1 MSTKEQ
7 QLITE
12 ETNERRYYTIIPNM
26 IDDMGLSPFAYRL
39 YGHYKRVAGEVG
51 SCWQSVDTL
60 AETCKMS
67 RGMVSKCRQE
77 LEAAGLINVTRTDNP
92 HGGRDY
98 ITVTVKDIWA
108 LNVVRYASSPH
119 EYASSQDGLASS
131 PGELKKNTIKN
142 NRNKQE
148 NNSMASAIEYS
159 TPSADGKERHP
170 SQAQDSETAAYL
182 EYVSLLYGVELT
194 DQQRERLIK
203 LYRRHA
209 RGYITRKGI
218 RYELNLNQLYEATR
232 HYKDGIDPFNDAL
245 VIRIGRA
252 ALNWRVSHSRM
263 TLEDWIRQIG

>member
-7 QLITE
+7 LITE
-12 ETNERRYYTIIPNM
+12 EASERRYYTMIPNM

-39 YGHYKRVAGEVG
+39 YGHFRRVAGEAG
-51 SCWQSVDTL
+51 GCWQSVTTL
-60 AETCKMS
+60 AAICQMS
-67 RGMVSKCRQE
+67 RGMVSRCRQE
-77 LEAAGLINVTRTDNP
+77 LEEAGLINVTRTDNP

-98 ITVTVKDIWA
+98 ITVTVKDIWL
-108 LNVVRYASSPH
+108 LNTMKYASSPH
-119 EYASSQDGLASS
+119 EHASSQDELASS
-131 PGELKKNTIKN
+131 PGGLKNNNIKN
-142 NRNKQE
+142 KQNKQAH
-148 NNSMASAIEYS
+148 NSMTAAIEYS
-159 TPSADGKERHP
+159 TPSADSKERYP

-203 LYRRHA
+203 LHRRHA
-209 RGYITRKGI
+209 RGFITRKGI